1 MPIFITQ
8 ILDFLRKVKKRSQK
22 SNLHIILL
30 IVVLLIII
38 CTFTVFAFER
48 NSDSGISTIW
58 ESFWWTIVTITTV
71 GYGDVTP
78 MTIGGRIVG
87 FIAMFMGIGIIG
99 ILTATIASVFVENII
114 KEVMGMRTY
123 TYKNHIVICGWNEN
137 GGKIINELRK
147 DKISREK
154 PIVIIAELEEKPV
167 DDENAYFIKGDFTR
181 KDMLDKACIG
191 KAETAIVLADLNSG
205 KTRENADSRTV
216 LTVLSIERMSETK
229 VYTIAEI
236 FNTENIEH
244 LKYADVDEII
254 ATSEL
259 SGNVIS
265 SAPECRG
272 ISKLLSELLTL
283 HVGSEFYKVPV
294 PSDFYGENFEYYF
307 SELRDKCYVL
317 PVAIQNENGEVKV
330 NPSGDYKLQDGDSLF
345 LIADKD
351 SITCVR
357 KHFS

>member
-8 ILDFLRKVKKRSQK
+8 ILDFLSKVKKRSQK

-30 IVVLLIII
+30 IVALLVII
-38 CTFTVFAFER
+38 CTFTVYLFEK
-48 NSDSGISTIW
+48 DTVSGINSIW

-78 MTIGGRIVG
+78 MTIGGRVVG

-99 ILTATIASVFVENII
+99 VLTATIASVFVENIV

-123 TYKNHIVICGWNEN
+123 NYKNHIVICGWNEN
-137 GGKIINELRK
+137 GKKIIDEMRK
-147 DKISREK
+147 DTNSREK

-167 DDENAYFIKGDFTR
+167 DDENVYFIKGDFTR

-191 KAETAIVLADLNSG
+191 KAETAIILADLNSG

-236 FNTENIEH
+236 FNSENIEH

-294 PSDFYGENFEYYF
+294 PDDFYGENFEYYYN
-307 SELRDKCYVL
+307 ELRDKCYAL
-317 PVAIQNENGEVKV
+317 PVAIQNENGEVEV
-330 NPSGDYKLQDGDSLF
+330 NPSGDYKLQKGDSLF

-351 SITCVR
+351 SIKCIR
-357 KHFS
+357 KNYS